1 LLWVEMPSWTRRL
14 SMTTPVTI
22 DANVIVA
29 LVDARD
35 KWHHDASVCFRKWWG
50 SAAVTREG

>member
-1 LLWVEMPSWTRRL
+1 
-14 SMTTPVTI
+14 MTTPVTI